1 MAEDRVAPDP
11 PVTASP
17 GGFLYL
23 GPTAGVGCCT
33 SEPLSTPQHAR
44 NVARM
49 NPTPT
54 ETRSEVKRLLSQ
66 GYRPRSIAKC
76 LEISTQRVYQHMD
89 ALKEEAQAK
98 ESAS

>member
-1 MAEDRVAPDP
+1 
-11 PVTASP
+11 
-17 GGFLYL
+17 
-23 GPTAGVGCCT
+23 
-33 SEPLSTPQHAR
+33 
-44 NVARM
+44 M

-66 GYRPRSIAKC
+66 GSTPRSIAKR
-76 LEISTQRVYQHMD
+76 LDISTQRVYQHMD